1 MDIRGVKNK
10 NKVRVAWQVCLWGLI
25 GVLAWDKMHAGERSI
40 ELAKVEIMG
49 K

>member
-10 NKVRVAWQVCLWGLI
+10 SARGLTGVWDLI